1 MPQAATNYR
10 SYMDEIGRHH
20 VLTREQEQ
28 SLFKT
33 YAQTSDPEARDM
45 IVQCN
50 LRFVIRI
57 AQQFKGRGIPLEDL
71 VQEGAIGLME
81 AIVKFDHTL
90 GFRFSTYAAFWIRQ
104 SIQVA
109 VRQRGS
115 LIRIPVRKS
124 RQLGFLAEIVQ
135 EYRNIHGRPPTEEE
149 VADRLD
155 ITAEKAR
162 ELARLSETVLSLD
175 APIDEEGSPL
185 MDLIP
190 DRDSPSIQDKVLE
203 NERSEKI
210 AQALELLTDRESRVI
225 RQRYGFTAE
234 TGRSLRRVSDRLGL
248 SQEGVRR
255 IEQRALNKL
264 RRPHASRSL
273 GSLI

>member
-1 MPQAATNYR
+1 MQGTATHFR
-10 SYMDEIGRHH
+10 SPLDEIGRHK

-28 SLFKT
+28 ALFRIYDET
-33 YAQTSDPEARDM
+33 RDPEARDK

-57 AQQFKGRGIPLEDL
+57 AQHFKGRGIPLEDL
-71 VQEGAIGLME
+71 VQEGAIGLIE
-81 AIVKFDHTL
+81 AVDKFDRTL

-135 EYRNIHGRPPTEEE
+135 EYRSVHGRPPTEEE
-149 VADRLD
+149 VAGRLD
-155 ITAEKAR
+155 ITPDKAR
-162 ELARLSETVLSLD
+162 ELARLSDTVLSLD
-175 APIDEEGSPL
+175 APVDEEGSPL

-190 DRDSPSIQDKVLE
+190 DRDATSVHEHVLE
-203 NERSEKI
+203 GERSEKI
-210 AQALELLTDRESRVI
+210 ERALDLLTDRESRVI
-225 RQRYGFTAE
+225 RQRFGFTAHG
-234 TGRSLRRVSDRLGL
+234 GRSLRGVSVRLGL

-255 IEQRALNKL
+255 IEQRALTKL
-264 RRPHASRSL
+264 RRPHVSRVLS
-273 GSLI
+273 SLI